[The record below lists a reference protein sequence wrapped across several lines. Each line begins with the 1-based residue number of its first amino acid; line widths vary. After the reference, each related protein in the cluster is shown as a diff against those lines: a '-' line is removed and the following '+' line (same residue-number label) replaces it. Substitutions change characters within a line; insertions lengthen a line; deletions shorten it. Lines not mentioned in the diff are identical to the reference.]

1 MSYDCF
7 LSVRTASSRLK
18 KKCLLSFGQYNFL
31 EHSIKRCL
39 IFRLNPIICTTN
51 LKEDNLICKIAKK
64 YSVQFFRGSSNNRI
78 KRWYDCAVHFKLAK
92 FHTIDVDDPF
102 FDNKSIKKSLNF
114 LKKYDLVFPSN
125 KSRTGG
131 GSEGYSIKTIV
142 LEKILSKIKNKKMDK
157 MNIEIVDDFFKDR
170 TFKTI
175 VLNNS
180 KYETSSKFRVTLD
193 YKEDYIFLNAIRD
206 MVGNFSSRSTINK
219 FLDKNKYLRKI
230 NFFRNKDWKKRQKE
244 QSNNK

>member
-1 MSYDCF
+1 MSYNCF

-18 KKCLLSFGQYNFL
+18 KKCFLSFGQYNFL

-39 IFRLNPIICTTN
+39 IFKLKPIICTTN

-64 YSVQFFRGSSNNRI
+64 YSIDFFRGSSNNKI
-78 KRWYDCAVHFKLAK
+78 KRWYDCAVHFNLSQ

-102 FDNKSIKKSLNF
+102 FDDKSIKKSLNI

-142 LEKILSKIKNKKMDK
+142 LEKILSKIKNKNINS
-157 MNIEIVDDFFKDR
+157 MNIEIVDDFFKDN
-170 TFKTI
+170 TFKTV
-175 VLNNS
+175 VLTNS

-193 YKEDYIFLNAIRD
+193 YYEDYFFLNAIRD
-206 MVGNFSSRSTINK
+206 MLGNFSSRLIINK
-219 FLDKNKYLRKI
+219 FLDKNKYLREI
-230 NFFRNKDWKKRQKE
+230 NFFRNKEWKKRQKE
-244 QSNNK
+244 QRNKK